1 MQEGYMDYSGM
12 YNVDGMC
19 ENFANAVYDLIDG
32 TYTGEAKLYTDP
44 MVVAAADINNLDLWG
59 AHYMEEA
66 A

>member
-1 MQEGYMDYSGM
+1 M

-32 TYTGEAKLYTDP
+32 TYSGESKLYTDP
-44 MVVAAADINNLDLWG
+44 MIVAAADINNLDLWG